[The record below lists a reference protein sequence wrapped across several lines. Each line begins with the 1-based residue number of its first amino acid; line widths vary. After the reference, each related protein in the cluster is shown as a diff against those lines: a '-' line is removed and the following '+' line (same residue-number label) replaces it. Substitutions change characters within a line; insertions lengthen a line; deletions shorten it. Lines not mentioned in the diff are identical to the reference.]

1 MAAKRKYYR
10 WSAKIDRGTLPRLQA
25 LAESLGFIV
34 TTPGGK
40 MGDPS
45 PPALLD
51 ALAAAYDRDPGGT
64 HLALKVLLKA
74 NGLLPT
80 RPSIPA
86 D

>member
-1 MAAKRKYYR
+1 MARKYNYAYKVR
-10 WSAKIDRGTLPRLQA
+10 IREETLPELQT
-25 LAESLGFIV
+25 LAGQLGFTV
-34 TTPGGK
+34 TTPGRYL
-40 MGDPS
+40 GDPS
-45 PPALLD
+45 PAALLD

>member
-1 MAAKRKYYR
+1 MWTARIDPASLPMLQSLAA
-10 WSAKIDRGTLPRLQA
+10 
-25 LAESLGFIV
+25 SLGFV
-34 TTPGGK
+34 VDAPGGFE
-40 MGDPS
+40 GQPS
-45 PPALLD
+45 PTALLD
-51 ALAAAYDRDPGGT
+51 ALAAAYDHDPGGT